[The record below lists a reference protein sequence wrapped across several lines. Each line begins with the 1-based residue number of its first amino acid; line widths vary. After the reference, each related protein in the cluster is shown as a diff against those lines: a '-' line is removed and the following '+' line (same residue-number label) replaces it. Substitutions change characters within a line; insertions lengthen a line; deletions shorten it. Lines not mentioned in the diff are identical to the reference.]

1 MTAGPA
7 DNIDMTPR
15 SINIA
20 FCENGAGYG
29 GAIISLEA
37 FLEKIAAPFVP
48 HIYTNFDTD
57 QYRQLARLGAWRHL
71 APVRTVD
78 PTWLRRTALL
88 SKFASPLENVANLL
102 PYALKY
108 YARFRQDRIDLVYLN
123 NDCTNNLAATLAAGW
138 AGLPTVLHA
147 RGFHADTRATR
158 WVLGKVDRCIAVSHA
173 VKDELF
179 ALGFPPAKCTV
190 VPEGLDLSVFHPRAQ
205 PAPGALR
212 AELGLDATQPL
223 VTLVGGLVD
232 WKGQD
237 VLLAAAPH
245 IFARIPQAHI
255 LLVGSAYGRDKRYAE
270 TIARDAAAPAMGGR
284 VHMLGARQDIPAI
297 LAESSVVVHASTTPE
312 PFGRTFLE
320 GMAMGRPTIASK
332 EGGPLDVIEHE
343 LDGLLVPPRD
353 PAALAAAIVRLLSD
367 PDFSARLGGNA
378 ADKARR
384 YSIESHAD
392 MIGKVLHSIFD
403 K

>member
-1 MTAGPA
+1 MTSRP
-7 DNIDMTPR
+7 IK
-15 SINIA
+15 IA

-37 FLEKIAAPFVP
+37 FLEKIPAPFTP
-48 HIYTNFDTD
+48 HIYTNFGTD

-71 APVRTVD
+71 APVRTLD
-78 PTWLRRTALL
+78 PARLRRIPLL
-88 SKFASPLENVANLL
+88 ARFASPLENVVNLL

-108 YARFRQDRIDLVYLN
+108 YARFKQDRIDLVYLN
-123 NDCTNNLAATLAAGW
+123 NDCTNNLAATLAARW

-158 WVLGKVDRCIAVSHA
+158 WVLDQVDHCIAVSHA

-179 ALGFPPAKCTV
+179 ALGFAPARCTV
-190 VPEGLDLSVFHPRAQ
+190 VPEGLDLTVFRPR
-205 PAPGALR
+205 PPDGAIR
-212 AELGLDATQPL
+212 AELGLSATQPI

-245 IFARIPQAHI
+245 IFARFPQAHI
-255 LLVGSAYGRDKRYAE
+255 LLVGSAYGRDNRYAE
-270 TIARDAAAPAMGGR
+270 TMARGAAAPQMAGR

-297 LAESSVVVHASTTPE
+297 LAESGVVVHASTTPE

-320 GMAMGRPTIASK
+320 AMALGRPTIASN

-353 PAALAAAIVRLLSD
+353 PALLATAIVRLLSD
-367 PDFSARLGGNA
+367 PDSSARLGGNA

-384 YSIESHAD
+384 YSIENHAD
-392 MIGKVLHSIFD
+392 MIGKVLHSILN

>member
-1 MTAGPA
+1 MTSQP
-7 DNIDMTPR
+7 
-15 SINIA
+15 INIA

-37 FLEKIAAPFVP
+37 FLEKITAPFTP
-48 HIYTNFDTD
+48 HIYTNFDTG
-57 QYRQLARLGAWRHL
+57 QYRALARLGAWRYL
-71 APVRTVD
+71 APVKTLD
-78 PTWLRRTALL
+78 PAWLRRIPLV
-88 SKFASPLENVANLL
+88 SRFASPLENVVNLL

-108 YARFRQDRIDLVYLN
+108 YARFKQDKIDLVYLN
-123 NDCTNNLAATLAAGW
+123 NDCTNNLAATLGAKW

-158 WVLGKVDRCIAVSHA
+158 WVLDQVEHCIAVSHA

-190 VPEGLDLSVFHPRAQ
+190 VPEGLDLTVFHPRA
-205 PAPGALR
+205 PDGAIR
-212 AELGLDATQPL
+212 AELGLGTEQPL
-223 VTLVGGLVD
+223 ITLVGGLVD

-245 IFARIPQAHI
+245 IFARFPRAHI
-255 LLVGSAYGRDKRYAE
+255 LLVGSAYGRDNRYADL
-270 TIARDAAAPAMGGR
+270 IAQDAVAPAMAGR
-284 VHMLGARQDIPAI
+284 VHMLGARHDIPAL
-297 LAESSVVVHASTTPE
+297 LAESAVVVHASTTPE

-320 GMAMGRPTIASK
+320 GMALGRPTIASK

-353 PAALAAAIVRLLSD
+353 PVALAAAIGRLLSD
-367 PDFSARLGGNA
+367 PDSSARLGGNA

-384 YSIESHAD
+384 YSIESHAA
-392 MIGKVLHSIFD
+392 MIGKVLHSILN